1 LGSVRTPDLDDLR
14 ATTDDQPEAAW
25 RRSVAI
31 TASGFALAIVVVA
44 AIWLLAR
51 PLTLVLVA
59 IIIAQALMP
68 IVGWME
74 RWLPRV
80 LSVVV
85 VFAVLFGVIA
95 GLGWLIVP
103 TLLRE
108 AKVLVDEAPATLTK
122 ARELLRD
129 VDAASVDQVMSSARS
144 IASRFGDVVL
154 QLPLT
159 IFSST
164 IDMILVVFMS
174 AYWLIEA
181 PDLKRFT
188 LSLFPEQNRE
198 RAAGVMDAV
207 GSTMGGFVRG
217 TVIDSVIIAG
227 LTWVGLT
234 VLDVR
239 YPLVLAV
246 VQGIGELVPVVGPI
260 IAAIPALLVAFA
272 HSPEQAL
279 LTLIFFI
286 VLQQVESNLLLP
298 LIMRHQADV
307 PPLVSLVAVLVGSAL
322 GGLLGG
328 IIAIPLAG
336 AFRILIVRV
345 LAPAERE
352 WTGVDDAPTE
362 IGAPQEQPASG

>member
-1 LGSVRTPDLDDLR
+1 MGSVRTPDIDDLR
-14 ATTDDQPEAAW
+14 APSDERPEAAW
-25 RRSVAI
+25 WRSVAI
-31 TASGFALAIVVVA
+31 TAAGFALAIALIA

-59 IIIAQALMP
+59 IIIAQALTP
-68 IVGWME
+68 LVGWMD
-74 RWLPRV
+74 RWLPRA

-85 VFAVLFGVIA
+85 VFAVLFAIIA

-103 TLLRE
+103 TMLRE
-108 AKVLVDEAPATLTK
+108 AQVLVEEAPATLTR

-129 VDAASVDQVMSSARS
+129 LDAASADQVMSSAQS
-144 IASRFGDVVL
+144 IASRFGDMVL
-154 QLPLT
+154 RLPLT

-164 IDMILVVFMS
+164 IDLILVVFMA

-188 LSLFPEQNRE
+188 LSLFPEEHRD
-198 RAAGVMDAV
+198 RAGGIMDAV

-217 TVIDSVIIAG
+217 TVIDSVIIGA
-227 LTWVGLT
+227 LTWVGLA
-234 VLDVR
+234 VIGVE

-246 VQGIGELVPVVGPI
+246 VQGIGELIPVVGPI
-260 IAAIPALLVAFA
+260 IAAIPAMIVAFA

-279 LTLIFFI
+279 FVLIFFI

-298 LIMRHQADV
+298 LIMRQQADV

-336 AFRILIVRV
+336 AFRILLVRV
-345 LAPAERE
+345 VAPAERE

-362 IGAPQEQPASG
+362 VGAPEERPAGS